1 MRAVAIINP
10 TAGSGRA
17 GRLWPDAAKVLKA
30 AWPKLVV
37 HETRETGH
45 ARGLAAE
52 AAAAG
57 AERLIICGGD
67 GTIGE
72 VVDGLLSA
80 RGPLPAIGIVPAGTG
95 ADFVRTIGRASS
107 SAEAAAL
114 IVSGNPMRIDAGRV
128 TYTREQGDL
137 GVRHFINA
145 ASLGV
150 SGPTALAV
158 NARKR
163 KGGGKAAF
171 LAATVAE
178 LIRYRFQDVRIA
190 VDGAAPI
197 ETRIALVAIANGR
210 SFGGG
215 MRIAPDAAPD
225 DGLFD
230 VVVVRAASK
239 RRLLFQLRRL
249 YSGTHL
255 GLAEVTILKGRRV
268 TVEPAAIGDACPI
281 LVEADG
287 ESSGQCPAIFEVL
300 PGALELVR

>member
-17 GRLWPDAAKVLKA
+17 GKLWPEAAEVLKA
-30 AWPKLVV
+30 AWPGLVMR
-37 HETRETGH
+37 ETRQPGH
-45 ARGLAAE
+45 AAILAAE
-52 AAAAG
+52 AIAAG

-72 VVDGLLSA
+72 VVDGLLA
-80 RGPLPAIGIVPAGTG
+80 AGDPPPVIGIIPAGTG
-95 ADFVRTIGRASS
+95 ADFVRTIGRPAS
-107 SAEAAAL
+107 SAEAAAR
-114 IVSGNPMRIDAGRV
+114 IVTGVPVRIDGGRV
-128 TYTREQGDL
+128 TYTTDHAGT

-150 SGPTALAV
+150 SGPTARAV

-171 LAATVAE
+171 LAVTVAE

-197 ETRIALVAIANGR
+197 EARIALVAIANGT

-215 MRIAPDAAPD
+215 MRIAPNAAPD
-225 DGLFD
+225 DGIFD

-239 RRLLFQLRRL
+239 LRLLFQLRRL
-249 YSGTHL
+249 YSGTHV
-255 GLAEVTILKGRRV
+255 GLPEVTILEGSRV
-268 TVEPAAIGDACPI
+268 TVEPAARGDGEAI

-287 ESSGQCPAIFEVL
+287 EISGQCPATFEVL
-300 PGALELVR
+300 PGALQLVR

>member
-1 MRAVAIINP
+1 MRAFAIINP
-10 TAGSGRA
+10 TAGSGQ
-17 GRLWPDAAKVLKA
+17 AAKLSPEAAGVLEA
-30 AWPKLVV
+30 AWPGLVV
-37 HETRETGH
+37 SETHQTGH
-45 ARGLAAE
+45 AAILARE
-52 AAAAG
+52 AVAAG
-57 AERLIICGGD
+57 AERVVVCGGD

-80 RGPLPAIGIVPAGTG
+80 GGTLPAIGIVPAGTG
-95 ADFVRTIGRASS
+95 ADFVRTIGRPVS
-107 SAEAAAL
+107 SAEAAAR
-114 IVSGNPMRIDAGRV
+114 IVSGTPVRIDAGRV
-128 TYTREQGDL
+128 TYTTGHGGI

-150 SGPTALAV
+150 SGPTVRAV

-163 KGGGKAAF
+163 KGAGKAAF

-197 ETRIALVAIANGR
+197 EARVALVAIANGK

-215 MRIAPDAAPD
+215 MKIAPDAAPD

-239 RRLLFQLRRL
+239 ARLLLQLRRL
-249 YSGTHL
+249 YSGTHA
-255 GLAEVTILKGRRV
+255 GLPEVTILRARRV
-268 TVEPAAIGDACPI
+268 VVELVGRQAAILD
-281 LVEADG
+281 
-287 ESSGQCPAIFEVL
+287 QF
-300 PGALELVR
+300 

>member
-1 MRAVAIINP
+1 MRAVAIVNP

-17 GRLWPDAAKVLKA
+17 TRLWPAAAGVLKA
-30 AWPKLVV
+30 AWPGLVV
-37 HETRETGH
+37 RETRETGH
-45 ARGLAAE
+45 ASELATE
-52 AAAAG
+52 AVAAG
-57 AERLIICGGD
+57 AERLIVCGGD

-72 VVDGLLSA
+72 VVDGLLLA
-80 RGPLPAIGIVPAGTG
+80 GGALPAIGIIPAGTG
-95 ADFVRTIGRASS
+95 ADFVRTIGRPAG
-107 SAEAAAL
+107 SAEAAAR
-114 IVSGNPMRIDAGRV
+114 IVSGSLVRIDAGRV
-128 TYTREQGDL
+128 TYTREQGGT

-150 SGPTALAV
+150 SGPTVRAV

-171 LAATVAE
+171 LAATVRE

-190 VDGAAPI
+190 VEGAAPI
-197 ETRIALVAIANGR
+197 EARIALVAIANGT

-215 MRIAPDAAPD
+215 MRIAPEAAPG
-225 DGLFD
+225 DGLLD

-249 YSGTHL
+249 YNGTHV
-255 GLAEVTILKGRRV
+255 GLPEVTILRGRAVR
-268 TVEPAAIGDACPI
+268 VEPAAHAPEGPV

-287 ESSGQCPAIFEVL
+287 ESLGRCPATFEVL
-300 PGALELVR
+300 PGALELVG